1 MVSENSIKESESSH
15 LGCISYRYF
24 CIIYYF
30 YGQSESHHRSNEKT
44 SRKCSPKAWESIF
57 KPLPIFNICEQ
68 QVLLPWPS
76 KQCFPLTN
84 KSLVHS
90 LGTSTSTAVTI
101 ESEKK
106 CPYFS
111 IVSETQCSQ
120 VVLLGFEISHP
131 ETFIQIEKFRNE
143 WVTHHSSSLSHFA
156 GNRTIFSNQKL
167 GGHKNKETNL
177 FFFFLLFS
185 LLSLFPW
192 ELFKSFLHRDTNL
205 V

>member
-1 MVSENSIKESESSH
+1 MPKKCKRTHDKNTQKMVSENSIKESESSH

-111 IVSETQCSQ
+111 IVSETQCAP
-120 VVLLGFEISHP
+120 VLLSRLWNITPWDFHP
-131 ETFIQIEKFRNE
+131 NWK
-143 WVTHHSSSLSHFA
+143 V
-156 GNRTIFSNQKL
+156 
-167 GGHKNKETNL
+167 
-177 FFFFLLFS
+177 
-185 LLSLFPW
+185 
-192 ELFKSFLHRDTNL
+192 
-205 V
+205 